1 MTISGIPASGCAVST
16 FIRISGNKMKKKAYG
31 KSSIRN
37 RILIFSILVTLVP
50 SFGMGWFFY
59 DMTYKAMAEKAR
71 QRLMDSSAKGERDM
85 DLWLADREHDLHVFA
100 NSFVLIDNLTK
111 YLDSEGSDGTSSK
124 DASSITPIK
133 KINGYLDFVRNKFD
147 SYRRLAVFDGEG
159 REIAASDSEAGAG
172 PLRLPADW
180 KPRIDASKAFIGEI
194 SFEPDSSVP
203 LAVIGIPLFSDQS
216 NRKLGVLA
224 VQLRLDELLPYL
236 KNMLSGN
243 EVGPWA
249 IDLVQ
254 KDGRPI
260 LSVAFPEGQE
270 ETMLSPKQKL
280 QLFTHPFQLNNFYN
294 KKWIVGFA
302 VPFKDLPW
310 GLVISESYDHVYA
323 DVIRLRD
330 QIILTSIL
338 FTLVIGLSASIV
350 GRQVILPLDALTRG
364 VLRVAEGDMDVTL
377 EVKRNDELGIVS
389 GMFNEMVV
397 RLRQNKQ
404 ELEQLAVTDAL
415 TKLANRKRI
424 MTDLSTHIGNYR
436 RYGNE
441 FSLLM
446 IDIDNFKMINDTHG
460 HLVGDAILVQ
470 VAQIFTNTLRTMDV
484 AGRYGGEEFLVILGQ
499 TDIRNA
505 MSTAERIRRA
515 IDNHTFSYQNIE
527 LHITISVGVTAIGG
541 LEETD
546 NNLIA
551 RADNALYEAKAG
563 GRNRVVINDDKSMV
577 GENPAAG

>member
-1 MTISGIPASGCAVST
+1 M
-16 FIRISGNKMKKKAYG
+16 KMKKKAHG
-31 KSSIRN
+31 TSSIRN

-71 QRLMDSSAKGERDM
+71 QRLMDSSDKVERDM

-111 YLDSEGSDGTSSK
+111 YMDSMGSDSTNSK
-124 DASSITPIK
+124 EASSASSIK
-133 KINGYLDFVRNKFD
+133 KINGYLDFVRNKFSD
-147 SYRRLAVFDGEG
+147 YRRLAVFDLDG
-159 REIAASDSEAGAG
+159 REIAASESHAGAE
-172 PLRLPADW
+172 PFRLPDDW
-180 KPRIDASKAFIGEI
+180 KNRIDAAKAFIGEI

-203 LAVIGIPLFSDQS
+203 LAVIGIPLVSDQS

-224 VQLRLDELLPYL
+224 VQLSLEVLRPYL
-236 KNMLSGN
+236 KNMRSGT
-243 EVGPWA
+243 EAGPWS

-260 LSVAFPEGQE
+260 LSAVFPEGQE
-270 ETMLSPKQKL
+270 ETLLSPGQKL
-280 QLFTHPFQLNNFYN
+280 QLFRHPLQLNNFHN

-302 VPFKDLPW
+302 VAFKDLPW

-338 FTLVIGLSASIV
+338 FTLVIGLGASIV

-364 VLRVAEGDMDVTL
+364 VLRVAEGDLDVTL

-404 ELEQLAVTDAL
+404 ELEKLAVTDAL

-424 MTDLSTHIGNYR
+424 MTDLNTHIGNYR

-441 FSLLM
+441 FSVLM
-446 IDIDNFKMINDTHG
+446 IDIDHFKVINDTHG

-470 VAQIFTNTLRTMDV
+470 VAQIFSNILRTMDV

-515 IDNHTFSYQNIE
+515 IENHTFSYQEAE

-546 NNLIA
+546 NSLIA

-563 GRNRVVINDDKSMV
+563 GRNRVVVNDNKSMV
-577 GENPAAG
+577 GEKSAAG